1 MNQEL
6 REILISL
13 QNRIKKLENDIEDLS
28 NMELMYRPPDREDHV
43 NIVQYLNEIE
53 ERVKNLEK

>member
-1 MNQEL
+1 
-6 REILISL
+6 
-13 QNRIKKLENDIEDLS
+13 
-28 NMELMYRPPDREDHV
+28 MELMYRPPDREDHV